1 MEMKEHIIWV
11 WHLILFNA
19 HQNMIIC
26 GEKNGMH
33 FLKVYYLN
41 KMIFIEKEICD
52 IFWIPFL
59 IRKSFN
65 FLSLQIIVP

>member
-26 GEKNGMH
+26 GGKNGMH
-33 FLKVYYLN
+33 FFISILPE

-52 IFWIPFL
+52 IFWISFL